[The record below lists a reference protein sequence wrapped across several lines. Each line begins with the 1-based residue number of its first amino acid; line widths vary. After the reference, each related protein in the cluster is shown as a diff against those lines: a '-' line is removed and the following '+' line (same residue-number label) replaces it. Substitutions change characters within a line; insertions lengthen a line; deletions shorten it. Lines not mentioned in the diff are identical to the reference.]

1 MISLKG
7 IRITP
12 LPGNLRSFLPDVNK
26 SAEQPA
32 ETAAT
37 QRVLAEKS
45 ASGLVLGWKRGISSP
60 VLHRVVWNDVGI
72 QGKPDQSIHSRLK
85 TGSHSK
91 QATCQGFT
99 THLWASTP
107 TEMDVSAKK
116 ISTPQAPHLFCTG
129 LGKDHFNNKRKI
141 SEKQNPSCAQLGSS
155 LHPQGFAART
165 WVNKGNVTRHPHGN
179 RLGSAATLTMSDS

>member
-26 SAEQPA
+26 SMEQPA

-45 ASGLVLGWKRGISSP
+45 ALGLVLGWKRGISSP

-72 QGKPDQSIHSRLK
+72 QGNPDQSIHSRLK
-85 TGSHSK
+85 TGSHPG

-99 THLWASTP
+99 THLWVP
-107 TEMDVSAKK
+107 TLTEIDASAKK
-116 ISTPQAPHLFCTG
+116 NSSQPPDLFCIG
-129 LGKDHFNNKRKI
+129 LEKHPFNKKKNQK
-141 SEKQNPSCAQLGSS
+141 NL
-155 LHPQGFAART
+155 
-165 WVNKGNVTRHPHGN
+165 
-179 RLGSAATLTMSDS
+179 